1 MFRRVRLEK
10 AKELMSLSTLA
21 LEEVA
26 HHCGYS
32 SASHLCRDFR
42 TLQHFSPTTWRKK
55 LIDRFVH
62 PLPPGTNPVREFS
75 ARQEER
81 TMPA

>member
-1 MFRRVRLEK
+1 MSHSALTLE
-10 AKELMSLSTLA
+10 A
-21 LEEVA
+21 VA

-42 TLQHFSPTTWRKK
+42 GLQHFSPTTWRKK
-55 LIDRFVH
+55 LVDRFTH
-62 PLPPGTNPVREFS
+62 PLPPGSIPVREFS
-75 ARQEER
+75 ARREER